1 MCGIVGILK
10 SNSLKNEAIDILK
23 KLEYRGYDSAG
34 ISLFEKNRIR
44 TIKSIGKISELEKKS
59 KKFSDKNFTG
69 IIGHTRW
76 ATHGIV
82 NRNNAHPFSDE
93 NLTLVCNGIIENYL
107 KIQNRYID
115 IPSHIQSDT
124 EVSFYFLSYLLNK
137 YKNPDQAIKTF
148 LKTIKGNYAFVIFIK
163 KNNSFY
169 LLKNG
174 SPISLSHKNKSFYV
188 CSDSSI
194 LSNYHNKI
202 YHLKDGDI
210 VKINNDNI
218 KKLNNNSKISF
229 EDNSVSQNP
238 YDKGKFQHYMLKE
251 IHEQP
256 KVLKDTQLIYG
267 SEFFIDFKAKFENL
281 FNVDKLVLVGCGT
294 AYHACMIGEYYFN
307 KFTNLDVSSE
317 LASELRYKNISN
329 NNKTLYIFI
338 SQSGETM
345 DTLMALKYIKKY
357 KHRSVII
364 TNSLQSSMVREADVT
379 IPTYAQKEV
388 GVASTKAF
396 TCQIL
401 SLANLSLEVGKM
413 NKVISH
419 IDYKKN
425 IKILNLLPVK
435 LKNLIKDFTPIAKYL
450 AKKISLVN
458 SCYFIGRN
466 ISYPIAL
473 EGSLKLKEISYM
485 HSEGFPGGEMKHG
498 PIALIDKDTMTV
510 CINPNNEL
518 YEKSLSNAQ
527 EISSRNGKTI
537 ILTSAKRTKKAGTE
551 LKVPNLPKEN
561 FIDTPFIYSI
571 PLQLISYYFALNEGT
586 DIDQPRNLA
595 KSVTVE

>member
-1 MCGIVGILK
+1 MCGIVGIIK
-10 SNSLKNEAIDILK
+10 SNSLKTEAIDILK

-34 ISLFEKNRIR
+34 ISLFEKNRIK
-44 TIKSIGKISELEKKS
+44 TIKSVGKISELEKKS
-59 KKFSDKNFTG
+59 KNFSDKNFTG

-76 ATHGIV
+76 ATHGVV

-107 KIQNRYID
+107 KIQNRYVD
-115 IPSHIQSDT
+115 IPSNIQSDT

-137 YKNPDQAIKTF
+137 YKNPDHAIKTF

-163 KNNSFY
+163 KNDSFY

-174 SPISLSHKNKSFYV
+174 SPISLSHKAKSFYI

-194 LSNYHNKI
+194 LSSYHNKI

-210 VKINNDNI
+210 IKINNNFV

-256 KVLKDTQLIYG
+256 KVLKDTQEKYI
-267 SEFFIDFKAKFENL
+267 SEFFVDFETKFKNL
-281 FNVDKLVLVGCGT
+281 FNVNKIVLVGCGT
-294 AYHACMIGEYYFN
+294 AYHAGMIGEYYFN

-317 LASELRYKNISN
+317 LASELRYKNLN
-329 NNKTLYIFI
+329 YNQKTLYIFI

-345 DTLMALKYIKKY
+345 DTLMALKYVKKY
-357 KHRSVII
+357 NQKTLII

-379 IPTYAQKEV
+379 IPTYALKEV

-396 TCQIL
+396 TCQVL

-413 NKVISH
+413 NKSLSNL
-419 IDYKKN
+419 DYNKN
-425 IKILNLLPVK
+425 MKILGLLPAK
-435 LKNLIKDFTPIAKYL
+435 LKKLIKDFSPIAKYL
-450 AKKISLVN
+450 AKKITLVN
-458 SCYFIGRN
+458 SCYFLGRN
-466 ISYPIAL
+466 IAYPIAL

-498 PIALIDKDTMTV
+498 PIALIDKNTMTV
-510 CINPNNEL
+510 CIAPNNEL

-527 EISSRNGKTI
+527 EISARNGKII
-537 ILTSAKRTKKAGTE
+537 ILSSVKRINKGSTE
-551 LKVPNLPKEN
+551 MKVSNLPKEN

>member
-174 SPISLSHKNKSFYV
+174 SPISLAHKNKTFYV

-194 LSNYHNKI
+194 LSNYHHKI

-419 IDYKKN
+419 LDYKKN

-527 EISSRNGKTI
+527 EISARNGKTI
-537 ILTSAKRTKKAGTE
+537 ILTSVKRTKKAGTE
-551 LKVPNLPKEN
+551 MKVPNLPKEN

>member
-137 YKNPDQAIKTF
+137 YKNPDEAIKTF

-194 LSNYHNKI
+194 LSDYHHKI

-210 VKINNDNI
+210 LKINNDNI

-425 IKILNLLPVK
+425 IKILNLLPLK

-527 EISSRNGKTI
+527 EISARNGKTI
-537 ILTSAKRTKKAGTE
+537 ILTSAKRTKKTGTE
-551 LKVPNLPKEN
+551 IKVPNLPKEN